1 MHANIIYIIV
11 CIKTIYLVLV
21 DLISILFYVFGLLV
35 LCVFQL
41 RPSIVYI
48 ISNISCFWFPCL
60 LSQLCGIQI
69 NFHRLI

>member
-1 MHANIIYIIV
+1 MHANIIHIIA
-11 CIKTIYLVLV
+11 CIKTIHLVLV
-21 DLISILFYVFGLLV
+21 DLILSYVFGLLV

-41 RPSIVYI
+41 CPSIVYI